1 MVKKKIIKILCNF
14 NYERKILLIYIFF
27 WFCKIVVFVRYNR
40 FLLTMFLVI
49 FILASTKFFCFSVF
63 VCMLFLFILIIVRF
77 LVNFLVLMV
86 VIFLRGMVF
95 GRDEDLLYDVRIF
108 YLYNESIS
116 LLNFKMKYNYLTYE
130 IYIVYKCFIFRY
142 FWIIYMLVF

>member
-1 MVKKKIIKILCNF
+1 
-14 NYERKILLIYIFF
+14 
-27 WFCKIVVFVRYNR
+27 
-40 FLLTMFLVI
+40 
-49 FILASTKFFCFSVF
+49 
-63 VCMLFLFILIIVRF
+63 MLFLFILIIVRF

-116 LLNFKMKYNYLTYE
+116 LLNFKMKYNYLIYE